1 MTGGALGPVETKRLV
16 LRLFR
21 ESDLDAVHAFQS
33 DPDVVRYLYWDVR
46 TRDESR
52 AWLQERMA
60 ADRMEKD
67 GDALAFAVER
77 REDGR
82 VIGSVNAWWRSV
94 EHKQGEIGFVFAKEA
109 QGRGYAT
116 EAATALLDLIFP
128 LFDLHRVCGSTDGR
142 NVASAAL
149 MRRLGMRQEAH
160 LRENELF
167 KGEWGDERI
176 FAILRHEWERRS

>member
-21 ESDLDAVHAFQS
+21 EIDLDAVHAFQS

-60 ADRMEKD
+60 ADRLEKD

-82 VIGSVNAWWRSV
+82 VVGSVNAWWRSV

-109 QGRGYAT
+109 QGQGYAT
-116 EAATALLDLIFP
+116 EGATALLDLIFP
-128 LFDLHRVCGSTDGR
+128 LLDLHRVYGSTDGR
-142 NVASAAL
+142 NDASAAL
-149 MRRLGMRQEAH
+149 MQRLGMRQEAH
-160 LRENELF
+160 LRENERF
-167 KGEWGDERI
+167 KGEWGDDRI
-176 FAILRHEWERRS
+176 FAILRHEWEGRA